1 MSVAGV
7 PSVNLLPERWVRAR
21 RSAKAFTRWGTA
33 AALSLVV
40 VALPAALAGA
50 HLRSAPLPDHVRV
63 DQLTEEIRAIRSE
76 ISGLDR
82 RRAMLRD
89 DRGRVMRARRRVQW
103 ASVVEPVFAM
113 LPEGARITSLGGAVR
128 DSVPV
133 GLALTMTI
141 VTDAQAP
148 ARELLVTIEESGLF
162 DVVEMVETSRVRDGV
177 VSTIRVR
184 VRPADAGGDAG

>member
-1 MSVAGV
+1 MSAAGV

-21 RSAKAFTRWGTA
+21 RSAKEFTRWGTA
-33 AALSLVV
+33 AAVSLVV

-63 DQLTEEIRAIRSE
+63 DQLTEEIRTIRSE
-76 ISGLDR
+76 ISALDR
-82 RRAMLRD
+82 QRTALQAE
-89 DRGRVMRARRRVQW
+89 RGRVMRARRRVQW
-103 ASVVEPVFAM
+103 ASVVDPVFAM
-113 LPEGARITSLGGAVR
+113 LPEGARITSIGGAVR

-162 DVVEMVETSRVRDGV
+162 DVVEMVETSRARDGV
-177 VSTIRVR
+177 VSTIRMR
-184 VRPADAGGDAG
+184 VRPTENGGSAG